1 MTGSTII
8 RKIYT
13 VSLSLETK
21 ENNQDIWE
29 SQVTIINMGEKNP
42 RVISIEGHN
51 SDEKSSSVKE
61 WQESSS
67 NLILKSF
74 LKSKKERITKNLPR
88 SHITPSEEKEIW

>member
-67 NLILKSF
+67 KSF
-74 LKSKKERITKNLPR
+74 LKSKKERIKKNLPR